1 MLLFLSVNPFSE
13 NSLFSFLAQAIECEM
28 DGEEKADFEPE
39 DEFFVFA
46 VHTPNYSLLYTDI
59 QFTCHSSQLPEGLI
73 FEIVPPP
80 PKA

>member
-13 NSLFSFLAQAIECEM
+13 NSLFSFLVQATECEM
-28 DGEEKADFEPE
+28 DGEEKSDLEPE

-46 VHTPNYSLLYTDI
+46 VPIPAYSFLDTNH
-59 QFTCHSSQLPEGLI
+59 QFTCHSSQLTDGLI

-80 PKA
+80 PKV